1 MNNIS
6 QKYKSPEYT
15 IISNLQSLLNSIAKI
30 LKDSFFSSPTSR
42 IRELPSFF
50 EPTEYL
56 PEITPELQRTFL
68 RMYKRANDKMNTYKQ
83 NIIEDSS
90 LIG

>member
-15 IISNLQSLLNSIAKI
+15 IISNLQSLLNSIAKV
-30 LKDSFFSSPTSR
+30 LKDSFFSSSSPTSR

-50 EPTEYL
+50 EPSDYSH
-56 PEITPELQRTFL
+56 EITPELQRTFL
-68 RMYKRANDKMNTYKQ
+68 RMYKRANDKMNTYQQ
-83 NIIEDSS
+83 NINR